1 LAGICSRHQTSTYVG
16 PRPGLH
22 IPIEGLTTK
31 EEETFPMDTQQNT
44 ALLRALAEVPAP
56 LPARGVIHVVIRHT
70 DRFTVVGNDLAQH
83 PGLSTTAVGF
93 AVRIQSLP
101 QGTEIGIKALAA
113 RFPEGEK
120 LIAAALRELETHGY
134 LQRART
140 RLPNGRIVTRTVFCN
155 QPTALLRPRAAAA
168 PPQLPPTARPI
179 ATPVPVPEPTPQAEP
194 TVEPEASPEPEPTPE
209 PVPAPG
215 PPTPQ
220 STAPEAATPPQDH
233 APSATPPF
241 VRLVPPPT
249 APRPPRPPLPRPR
262 ELTPELERIST
273 ALLSDLRHHAP
284 DFTLSEN
291 DVRELVPGVAAWLE
305 RDTHPDTI
313 RHALT
318 TKAPEPVNHPYQ
330 FVKHRL
336 TVLLPPPLPG
346 AHDLT
351 PPPARRNPVTPF
363 QTCDGCE
370 RAFRAPAPGH
380 CRDCRT
386 EHETAQAAA

>member
-1 LAGICSRHQTSTYVG
+1 
-16 PRPGLH
+16 
-22 IPIEGLTTK
+22 
-31 EEETFPMDTQQNT
+31 MDTQQNT
-44 ALLRALAEVPAP
+44 ALTRALTEIPGP
-56 LPARGVIHVVIRHT
+56 LPARGVIHIAIRHT

-101 QGTEIGIKALAA
+101 QGTEVGVKALAA

-155 QPTALLRPRAAAA
+155 QPAALLRTRVAAA
-168 PPQLPPTARPI
+168 PPQQASAAPQFRAPVPAS
-179 ATPVPVPEPTPQAEP
+179 VPVPARGPGPALAQAPARGPAPAPAPKPEHP
-194 TVEPEASPEPEPTPE
+194 VPDAPVPEAS
-209 PVPAPG
+209 V
-215 PPTPQ
+215 
-220 STAPEAATPPQDH
+220 PQDH
-233 APSATPPF
+233 APF
-241 VRLVPPPT
+241 VPLVPPPT
-249 APRPPRPPLPRPR
+249 APKSPRPPLPRPR

-273 ALLSDLRHHAP
+273 ALLSDLHHHSP
-284 DFTLSEN
+284 EFTLSEEH
-291 DVRELVPGVAAWLE
+291 VHRLVPGVAAWLE

-318 TKAPEPVNHPYQ
+318 TNAPEPVKYPYQ

-336 TVLLPPPLPG
+336 TALLPPPV
-346 AHDLT
+346 HRT
-351 PPPARRNPVTPF
+351 TVTPF

-370 RAFRAPAPGH
+370 RAFRAATPGH

-386 EHETAQAAA
+386 GHAHEDQQAAA

>member
-1 LAGICSRHQTSTYVG
+1 
-16 PRPGLH
+16 
-22 IPIEGLTTK
+22 
-31 EEETFPMDTQQNT
+31 MDTQQNT
-44 ALLRALAEVPAP
+44 ALTRALTELPGP
-56 LPARGVIHVVIRHT
+56 LPARGVIHIAIRHT

-120 LIAAALRELETHGY
+120 LIAAALRELEAHGY

-155 QPTALLRPRAAAA
+155 QPTALLRPRVAAA
-168 PPQLPPTARPI
+168 PPQQAPAAPQVTA
-179 ATPVPVPEPTPQAEP
+179 PVPASVPAPARAPGPARGPAPASATAPKPEHHAPLAPAPQASAPEAP
-194 TVEPEASPEPEPTPE
+194 IPEAST
-209 PVPAPG
+209 
-215 PPTPQ
+215 
-220 STAPEAATPPQDH
+220 PQDH
-233 APSATPPF
+233 APF
-241 VRLVPPPT
+241 VPLVPPPT
-249 APRPPRPPLPRPR
+249 APKPPRPPLPQPR

-273 ALLSDLRHHAP
+273 ALLSDLHHHSP
-284 DFTLSEN
+284 EFTLSEEH
-291 DVRELVPGVAAWLE
+291 VHRLVPGVAAWLE
-305 RDTHPDTI
+305 RDTHPDTV

-318 TKAPEPVNHPYQ
+318 TNAPEPVKYPYQ

-336 TVLLPPPLPG
+336 TVLLPPPALR
-346 AHDLT
+346 T
-351 PPPARRNPVTPF
+351 TVTPF

-370 RAFRAPAPGH
+370 RAFRAPTPGH

-386 EHETAQAAA
+386 GHAHEDQQAAA

>member
-1 LAGICSRHQTSTYVG
+1 
-16 PRPGLH
+16 
-22 IPIEGLTTK
+22 
-31 EEETFPMDTQQNT
+31 MDTPQNT
-44 ALLRALAEVPAP
+44 ALLRALTELPGP
-56 LPARGVIHVVIRHT
+56 LPARGVIHIAIRHT

-155 QPTALLRPRAAAA
+155 QPTALLRPRVAAT
-168 PPQLPPTARPI
+168 PPQLPPAAQPI
-179 ATPVPVPEPTPQAEP
+179 ATPVPMPEPMPQPEP
-194 TVEPEASPEPEPTPE
+194 TVEPGAPPEPEPTSE
-209 PVPAPG
+209 PVPTPN
-215 PPTPQ
+215 PPTPRD
-220 STAPEAATPPQDH
+220 APPQAATPQDH
-233 APSATPPF
+233 APAAPPF

-249 APRPPRPPLPRPR
+249 APKPPRPPLPRPR

-284 DFTLSEN
+284 QFTLSEEH
-291 DVRELVPGVAAWLE
+291 VRELVPGVAAWLE
-305 RDTHPDTI
+305 RDAHPDTI
-313 RHALT
+313 RHTLT
-318 TKAPEPVNHPYQ
+318 TNAPEPVNYPYQ

-370 RAFRAPAPGH
+370 RAFRAPTPGH
-380 CRDCRT
+380 CRDCRN
-386 EHETAQAAA
+386 EVAYAQAAA

>member
-1 LAGICSRHQTSTYVG
+1 
-16 PRPGLH
+16 
-22 IPIEGLTTK
+22 
-31 EEETFPMDTQQNT
+31 MDTQQNT
-44 ALLRALAEVPAP
+44 ALMRALTELPGP

-101 QGTEIGIKALAA
+101 QGTEVGIKALAA

-155 QPTALLRPRAAAA
+155 QPAALLRPRGAAALPQQA
-168 PPQLPPTARPI
+168 PPAPQVRA
-179 ATPVPVPEPTPQAEP
+179 PVPASVPA
-194 TVEPEASPEPEPTPE
+194 
-209 PVPAPG
+209 PAPG
-215 PPTPQ
+215 PGPALAQAPARGPALAPAPKPEHH
-220 STAPEAATPPQDH
+220 APEAPVPEAPAPQAPAPEAPVPQGH
-233 APSATPPF
+233 ASFIP
-241 VRLVPPPT
+241 LVPPPT
-249 APRPPRPPLPRPR
+249 APKSPRPPLPRPR

-273 ALLSDLRHHAP
+273 ALLSDLHHHSP
-284 DFTLSEN
+284 EFTLSEEH
-291 DVRELVPGVAAWLE
+291 VHRLVPGVAAWLE

-318 TKAPEPVNHPYQ
+318 TNAPEPVKYPYQ

-336 TVLLPPPLPG
+336 TALLPPPP
-346 AHDLT
+346 HRT
-351 PPPARRNPVTPF
+351 TVTPF

-370 RAFRAPAPGH
+370 RAFRAPTPGH

-386 EHETAQAAA
+386 GHAHEDQQAAA